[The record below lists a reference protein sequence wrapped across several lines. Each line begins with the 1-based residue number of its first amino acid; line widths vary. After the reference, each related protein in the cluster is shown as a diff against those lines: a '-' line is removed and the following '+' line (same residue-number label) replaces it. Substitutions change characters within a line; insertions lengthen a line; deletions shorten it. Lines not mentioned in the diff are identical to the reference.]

1 MTANDLPFMPLVM
14 HEAHKPFPIALVN
27 RPPHGRPGHGDRFNP
42 QDQAWLAGF
51 KFAKR
56 RVLIQTPT
64 FNAKPVV
71 QAAIEAVRRGIE
83 VEIMADLGF
92 NDEVSS
98 AALL

>member
-1 MTANDLPFMPLVM
+1 M

-27 RPPHGRPGHGDRFNP
+27 RPPHGRPGHGDTFNP

-51 KFAKR
+51 KFAKH

-71 QAAIEAVRRGIE
+71 QAAIEAVRRGVV

-92 NDEVSS
+92 NDEVGRSGG
-98 AALL
+98 ARKGDVLY